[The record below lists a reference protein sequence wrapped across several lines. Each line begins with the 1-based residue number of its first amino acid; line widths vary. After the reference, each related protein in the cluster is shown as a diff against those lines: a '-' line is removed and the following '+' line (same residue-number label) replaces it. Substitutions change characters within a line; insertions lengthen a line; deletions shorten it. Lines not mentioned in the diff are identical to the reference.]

1 MIMTY
6 DVTMKQVLINKLLT
20 VKTSKITL
28 NTSKLTVKTRKIT
41 VKTNKLTVK
50 TSKVTVKTSKLT
62 VKTSKM
68 TVKTSKLTVQTSKI
82 TVETIKIT
90 ACIRSDKLPILHE
103 ISPRLEIFG
112 TTCFTVATDHTPH
125 RQFGCLYG
133 FHFSF
138 SISGFSIS
146 SFSFDL
152 VS

>member
-6 DVTMKQVLINKLLT
+6 DVTIKQVLINKLLT
-20 VKTSKITL
+20 VKTTKITV

-68 TVKTSKLTVQTSKI
+68 TVKTSKLTVQTS
-82 TVETIKIT
+82 KIT

-146 SFSFDL
+146 IFSFDL